1 MKSID
6 QNKVYTGV
14 VFAIVAPKEDYKN
27 PSGFINPD
35 DAELRE
41 YVASRR
47 VKFCKNP
54 GNINFAVPRYEGDRF
69 YACRTNQFGL
79 QQGQKVEFK
88 VRENDNGGLP
98 QAYDVHR
105 IDTPKAEAPVYVDP
119 IQEKINDLLKE
130 KSLPI
135 IPSACAQAYE
145 VEFADDL
152 PSEEEIE
159 DDSSEGIGEDD
170 YCSEEEIDQNEVDYA
185 VYYDD

>member
-54 GNINFAVPRYEGDRF
+54 GNINFAAPRYEGDRF

-105 IDTPKAEAPVYVDP
+105 IDTPIVKAPVYVDP
-119 IQEKINDLLKE
+119 IQQRIANLQKESDL
-130 KSLPI
+130 PV
-135 IPSACAQAYE
+135 IPSACVQAHE
-145 VEFADDL
+145 IEFANGQD
-152 PSEEEIE
+152 IE
-159 DDSSEGIGEDD
+159 DDFPEEDVDDD
-170 YCSEEEIDQNEVDYA
+170 YRSDEEYDQDEKDYS
-185 VYYDD
+185 VYYDDK